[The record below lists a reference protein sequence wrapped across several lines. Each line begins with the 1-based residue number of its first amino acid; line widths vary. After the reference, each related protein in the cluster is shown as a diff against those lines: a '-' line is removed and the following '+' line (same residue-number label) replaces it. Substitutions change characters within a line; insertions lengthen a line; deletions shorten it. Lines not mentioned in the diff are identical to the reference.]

1 LKALL
6 ARERAR
12 AEFQDWEKKE
22 EEVNILKPDKH
33 YSICVG
39 VNMELLFIY
48 HFSFGVQFH
57 FDQSKVRSEIRLREG
72 CTKPIDVLLKNLN
85 FSDEFDIELNEPYLV
100 FKVSI
105 LCSSL
110 SNCNSTEKRAVPAAL
125 TCVIFCMVFK
135 ASYCIIF

>member
-22 EEVNILKPDKH
+22 EEVNTLKPDKH
-33 YSICVG
+33 YSICV
-39 VNMELLFIY
+39 VVKWNCYLSSIS
-48 HFSFGVQFH
+48 HFEVQFH

-72 CTKPIDVLLKNLN
+72 RTKPIDVLLKNLS

-110 SNCNSTEKRAVPAAL
+110 PNSTEKKSCPSSTYL
-125 TCVIFCMVFK
+125 CNFLYVF
-135 ASYCIIF
+135 